1 MREIEVR
8 QATADDWMEL
18 RAIRVAALTA
28 DPSAFGAT
36 LTEESGYDEA
46 RWRSWP
52 ESCGVF
58 LATLDGEPVAIA
70 GGKPDSDDVEL
81 ISVWARPTLRGT
93 GAGEAVVRA
102 VIDWAR
108 GRRAGRITAWAT
120 EGNDR
125 ALRFYRRLGFI
136 PTGRDDA
143 HPHDPALRELEV
155 ALPLA

>member
-1 MREIEVR
+1 MSEIEVR
-8 QATADDWMEL
+8 QAIGDDWAQL

-28 DPSAFGAT
+28 DPSAFGST
-36 LTEESGYDEA
+36 LTRELAFDEA
-46 RWRSWP
+46 RWRSWIDDDAL
-52 ESCGVF
+52 F
-58 LATLDGEPVAIA
+58 LGRLDGEPVAVA
-70 GGKPDSDDVEL
+70 GGTFDSEDVEL
-81 ISVWARPTLRGT
+81 ISVWARPNLRGT
-93 GAGEAVVRA
+93 GAGDAVVRA

-108 GRRAGRITAWAT
+108 GRRAKRVTAWAV

-125 ALRFYRRLGFI
+125 ALGFYRRLGFI